1 MMDKGNFMEFH
12 MLGRLLLATFLGL
25 CIGIERQYH
34 GRVAG
39 IRTFSSIALG
49 TSLLTIFNLHFFPS
63 EHSSTINAAIIIGLA
78 LVSARTNLAWG
89 NNEEDHQD
97 FSNIVALWST
107 GAIAICTAYGLY
119 ILAAGA
125 AFLLLAIYLLK
136 DFFEEITKRPS

>member
-1 MMDKGNFMEFH
+1 MEFH
-12 MLGRLLLATFLGL
+12 LLGRLLLATFLGL

-49 TSLLTIFNLHFFPS
+49 TALLTIFNLHFFSS
-63 EHSSTINAAIIIGLA
+63 EYSATINAAIIIGLA
-78 LVSARTNLAWG
+78 LVSARTNLSWG
-89 NNEEDHQD
+89 NNNEYDHQD

-107 GAIAICTAYGLY
+107 GGIAICTAYGLY

-125 AFLLLAIYLLK
+125 AFLLLTIYLLK